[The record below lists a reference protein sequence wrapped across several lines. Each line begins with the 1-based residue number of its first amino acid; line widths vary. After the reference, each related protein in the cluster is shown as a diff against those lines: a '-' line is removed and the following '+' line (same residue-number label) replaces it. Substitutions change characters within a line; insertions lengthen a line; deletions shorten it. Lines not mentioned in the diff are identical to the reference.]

1 MKTILVELE
10 SLGRPNS
17 NFTSLPQKARKR
29 RIPVIAGCSS
39 EGQPTTP
46 KPDGAEVKIYAPRC
60 KAIRNRVKI
69 RFLPLAGSGPERGW
83 MRLAGVPVFRSY
95 AAFTG
100 VDPWSVNRSIG

>member
-1 MKTILVELE
+1 MIVNNALRTVGLRTKAKRAPDFPV
-10 SLGRPNS
+10 SASSAPGRVAI
-17 NFTSLPQKARKR
+17 F
-29 RIPVIAGCSS
+29 
-39 EGQPTTP
+39 
-46 KPDGAEVKIYAPRC
+46 KIYAPWC
-60 KAIRNRVKI
+60 KFIRNRVKI